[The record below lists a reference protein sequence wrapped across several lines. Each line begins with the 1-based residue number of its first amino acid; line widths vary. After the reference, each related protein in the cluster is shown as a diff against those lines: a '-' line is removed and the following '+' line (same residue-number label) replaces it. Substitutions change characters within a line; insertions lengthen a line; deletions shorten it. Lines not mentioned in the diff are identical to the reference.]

1 MNHTYQA
8 IVVGAGNAGCEAALA
23 LARTGQKT
31 LLLTLHLDHMAYLP
45 CNPAIG
51 GTSKGH
57 LVREVDALG
66 GQMGLTAD
74 ETLIQSRMLNMRKGP
89 AVHSLRAQVDKQA
102 YSAAMRRVLEQEPN
116 LDLLQG
122 EGARILVKGSRIAG
136 IRTTHGEDFG
146 AAAVVITTGV
156 YLNSCLYTGD
166 WTSLSGPSGLQ
177 RATQLSQSLAEDCGL
192 VLRRFK
198 TGTPPR
204 IDGKTMDI
212 SKMQVQPGDTPIVP
226 FSFLTPPETFDGFEQ
241 TPCYLT
247 YTNEKT
253 HEILRANLDRSPMFG
268 GVITG
273 TGARYCPSIEDKVV
287 RFADKPRHQ
296 LFIEPEGLYT
306 TEKYVQ
312 GFSTSMPLDV
322 QKEALATIPGLEQ
335 ARIVRPGYAIEYDC
349 IDGTALTLGLMC
361 REIPGLFLAGQIVGS
376 SGYEE
381 AAAQGLV
388 AGLNASLYIRGEAP
402 LLLGRADGYIGVL
415 IDDLVTKGTPEPY
428 RMMTARAEYR
438 LLLRQDNADLRL
450 TEKGYRAGLAS
461 QERYDRMLQ
470 KRTQTAQAIEHLR
483 KTGLSKAQAQQ
494 LSAQIGQD
502 IMPGVSWAKCLTRPS
517 VTRQAVAAMNADF
530 SSFSPDA
537 QEQAE
542 IEVKYQGYLARQ
554 QREIERARQWEH
566 RQLPQGLDYL
576 SMPGLRTEARQKLQA
591 QQPENLGQASRISGV
606 SPADIAVLSILL
618 EKQEKQHV

>member
-74 ETLIQSRMLNMRKGP
+74 ETLIQSRMLNTRKGP

-122 EGARILVKGSRIAG
+122 EGAKILVKSGRIAG

-156 YLNSCLYTGD
+156 YLNSCLYTGG
-166 WTSLSGPSGLQ
+166 WSSLSGPSGLQ
-177 RATQLSQSLAEDCGL
+177 RATHLSQSLSEDCGL

-241 TPCYLT
+241 KPCYLT

-253 HEILRANLDRSPMFG
+253 HHRN
-268 GVITG
+268 
-273 TGARYCPSIEDKVV
+273 
-287 RFADKPRHQ
+287 
-296 LFIEPEGLYT
+296 
-306 TEKYVQ
+306 
-312 GFSTSMPLDV
+312 
-322 QKEALATIPGLEQ
+322 
-335 ARIVRPGYAIEYDC
+335 
-349 IDGTALTLGLMC
+349 
-361 REIPGLFLAGQIVGS
+361 GS
-376 SGYEE
+376 S
-381 AAAQGLV
+381 V
-388 AGLNASLYIRGEAP
+388 
-402 LLLGRADGYIGVL
+402 
-415 IDDLVTKGTPEPY
+415 
-428 RMMTARAEYR
+428 
-438 LLLRQDNADLRL
+438 
-450 TEKGYRAGLAS
+450 
-461 QERYDRMLQ
+461 
-470 KRTQTAQAIEHLR
+470 
-483 KTGLSKAQAQQ
+483 
-494 LSAQIGQD
+494 
-502 IMPGVSWAKCLTRPS
+502 
-517 VTRQAVAAMNADF
+517 
-530 SSFSPDA
+530 
-537 QEQAE
+537 
-542 IEVKYQGYLARQ
+542 
-554 QREIERARQWEH
+554 
-566 RQLPQGLDYL
+566 LPQH
-576 SMPGLRTEARQKLQA
+576 RRQGC
-591 QQPENLGQASRISGV
+591 PFCR
-606 SPADIAVLSILL
+606 
-618 EKQEKQHV
+618 

>member
-122 EGARILVKGSRIAG
+122 EGAKILVKGSRIAG

-204 IDGKTMDI
+204 IDGKTMTSPKCRCSRAI
-212 SKMQVQPGDTPIVP
+212 RP
-226 FSFLTPPETFDGFEQ
+226 SFLF
-241 TPCYLT
+241 
-247 YTNEKT
+247 
-253 HEILRANLDRSPMFG
+253 
-268 GVITG
+268 
-273 TGARYCPSIEDKVV
+273 
-287 RFADKPRHQ
+287 
-296 LFIEPEGLYT
+296 LF
-306 TEKYVQ
+306 
-312 GFSTSMPLDV
+312 
-322 QKEALATIPGLEQ
+322 
-335 ARIVRPGYAIEYDC
+335 
-349 IDGTALTLGLMC
+349 
-361 REIPGLFLAGQIVGS
+361 
-376 SGYEE
+376 
-381 AAAQGLV
+381 
-388 AGLNASLYIRGEAP
+388 
-402 LLLGRADGYIGVL
+402 
-415 IDDLVTKGTPEPY
+415 
-428 RMMTARAEYR
+428 
-438 LLLRQDNADLRL
+438 
-450 TEKGYRAGLAS
+450 
-461 QERYDRMLQ
+461 
-470 KRTQTAQAIEHLR
+470 
-483 KTGLSKAQAQQ
+483 
-494 LSAQIGQD
+494 
-502 IMPGVSWAKCLTRPS
+502 
-517 VTRQAVAAMNADF
+517 
-530 SSFSPDA
+530 
-537 QEQAE
+537 
-542 IEVKYQGYLARQ
+542 
-554 QREIERARQWEH
+554 
-566 RQLPQGLDYL
+566 
-576 SMPGLRTEARQKLQA
+576 
-591 QQPENLGQASRISGV
+591 
-606 SPADIAVLSILL
+606 
-618 EKQEKQHV
+618 